1 MRASR
6 HIEIRTLTTG
16 AERAEAVRLEREIWG
31 FDETELIPVH
41 LFTVAGEVGGQTF
54 GAYHGRR
61 MAGFLLAIPALKPG
75 GKIYLHSHM
84 LGVAKEYRDR
94 GIGWL
99 LKLRQREDALSRSI
113 ALIEWTFDPLEI
125 KNAYFNMEKLGAI
138 VRRYVPNRYG
148 TTTSPLHG
156 GLPTDRCVAEWWL
169 SHPRVAA
176 LVAGEQPPHPPIE
189 ARISV
194 PAAIAALRRDDLK
207 QARAIQ
213 KSIGQQFERCFDGGL
228 AVIGFERSQEAGT
241 YLLGPWQSE

>member
-31 FDETELIPVH
+31 FEETELIPVH
-41 LFTVAGEVGGQTF
+41 LFTVAGKVGGQTF
-54 GAYHGRR
+54 GAYDGGR

-84 LGVAKEYRDR
+84 LGVLTEYRDR
-94 GIGWL
+94 GIGRL
-99 LKLRQREDALSRSI
+99 LKLRQREDALARGRSPWSSGLSIRSRSRTPI
-113 ALIEWTFDPLEI
+113 SIWRR
-125 KNAYFNMEKLGAI
+125 LGAI
-138 VRRYVPNRYG
+138 VRRYVPNQYG

-169 SHPRVAA
+169 DRARACGARP
-176 LVAGEQPPHPPIE
+176 GGQPPRPPVE

-194 PAAIAALRRDDLK
+194 PAAIAALRR
-207 QARAIQ
+207 R
-213 KSIGQQFERCFDGGL
+213 
-228 AVIGFERSQEAGT
+228 
-241 YLLGPWQSE
+241 